1 MFDTEFIEVV
11 DNWLNLSLFTI
22 GDTEVSFSSIVKV
35 IAFLLLVFFLSRLL
49 KAFLKNRL
57 LKRLVVDKAN
67 REAIATIISYSFG
80 TLGCIIVLQANGFD
94 LASLAVIAGG
104 LGVGI
109 GFGLQSVTKNFVS
122 GITIL
127 LERSLRVD
135 DFIEFCGLSGYIK
148 EISLRSTRIRTRDG
162 TDVIV
167 PNSELVENQV
177 VNLSYDSLT
186 ARIKIPVS
194 VAYGSDPVL
203 VTEMLLKSAY
213 MEPAVVF
220 YPTPQVIFKGFGDS
234 ALNFELW
241 TWINPIDKEPQIKS
255 SLNFIIEYNLRSAA
269 ISIPF
274 PQRDLWI
281 KNLTD
286 LSILTEENNHDRV
299 NGATQLKTPVTTD
312 LQPISVRSLLP
323 QVTYFQNFTE
333 LELRQLIEVGCRKR
347 LRESE
352 ILFHEGDPGDAF
364 YIVLSGAVEVYTEK
378 INKHLASLGAGQF
391 FGELALM
398 LGVPRTASVRAKEET
413 ILFGISQ
420 QGFEKLLHEHPE
432 LAEVIVEELG
442 KHQEELAQRQ
452 EELRRLGLVDAA
464 EDDKNLILWV
474 RKRLKN
480 LFSL

>member
-1 MFDTEFIEVV
+1 MFDTELIEVV
-11 DNWLNLSLFTI
+11 ENWLNLSLFKI
-22 GDTEVSFSSIVKV
+22 GKTEVSLSLIFEV
-35 IAFLLLVFFLSRLL
+35 IAFLVLVLFLTRLL

-57 LKRLVVDKAN
+57 LTRLVVDKAN
-67 REAIATIISYSFG
+67 REAIATIVSYSFG
-80 TLGCIIVLQANGFD
+80 TLGCIIVLQASGFD
-94 LASLAVIAGG
+94 LASLAVVVGG

-109 GFGLQSVTKNFVS
+109 GFGLQSITKNFVS
-122 GITIL
+122 GITLL

-135 DFIEFCGLSGYIK
+135 DFVEFNYLSGYIK

-167 PNSELVENQV
+167 PNSELVDHQV

-186 ARIKIPVS
+186 ARIKIPVG

-203 VTEMLLKSAY
+203 VTEILLKSAY
-213 MEPAVVF
+213 MEPAVVS
-220 YPTPQVIFKGFGDS
+220 YPTPQVIFQGFGDS

-241 TWINPIDKEPQIKS
+241 TWINPIDKGPQITS
-255 SLNFIIEYNLRSAA
+255 SLNFIIEYNLRSAG

-281 KNLTD
+281 KNLDD
-286 LSILTEENNHDRV
+286 LRIFTETNDNHYE
-299 NGATQLKTPVTTD
+299 NGATELITSVTTEKKI
-312 LQPISVRSLLP
+312 ISVRALLP
-323 QVTYFQNFTE
+323 QVIYFQNFTE

-352 ILFHEGDPGDAF
+352 VLFREGDPGDAF

-378 INKHLASLGAGQF
+378 INKKLAILGAGQF

-398 LGVPRTASVRAKEET
+398 LGVPRTASVKAKEET
-413 ILFGISQ
+413 ILFGINQ
-420 QGFEKLLHEHPE
+420 QGFETLLHEHPE

-474 RKRLKN
+474 RKRLKK